1 METYEWDTVFATT
14 TSHANQAL
22 IIGNLK
28 DGDRWRSLFLTRA
41 PLFAGLDDAAVED
54 VFACLHSRHYV
65 AVVDFDPR
73 SSSYG
78 KVLRTVPHPSEIR
91 YEEEQS

>member
-1 METYEWDTVFATT
+1 METYEWDTAFATT
-14 TSHANQAL
+14 ISHANKPLASSTR
-22 IIGNLK
+22 K
-28 DGDRWRSLFLTRA
+28 DGDRRRSLFLTRT
-41 PLFAGLDDAAVED
+41 PLFAGLDDAAIED
-54 VFACLHSRHYV
+54 IFACLHSRHYV